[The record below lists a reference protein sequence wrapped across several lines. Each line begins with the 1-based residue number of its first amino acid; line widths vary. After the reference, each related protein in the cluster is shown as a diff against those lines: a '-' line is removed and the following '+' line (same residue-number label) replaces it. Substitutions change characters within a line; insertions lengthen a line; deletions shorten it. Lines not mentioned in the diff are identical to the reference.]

1 MNPEK
6 MYSREVFEE
15 NEKKIDASRELAR
28 PPVFSGRADP
38 GDIMA
43 AKIRYLSGKDERSR
57 LLSLAHEE
65 ALSENIQHSK
75 EQKVVRVGDYDR
87 IVLNTESGNK
97 YIIQKNPSGQGY
109 LVANMKEGVI
119 ELISSDKIENSQIK
133 RGEVFY
139 FGNGA
144 NTSAV
149 TSGEVFFKR

>member
-1 MNPEK
+1 MP
-6 MYSREVFEE
+6 
-15 NEKKIDASRELAR
+15 R
-28 PPVFSGRADP
+28 P
-38 GDIMA
+38 
-43 AKIRYLSGKDERSR
+43 
-57 LLSLAHEE
+57 H
-65 ALSENIQHSK
+65 LSENIQHSK